1 MKEKHDDMML
11 LVGSVHVGKIVL
23 AAAVKHLTPVTL
35 ELGGKSPTIFDS
47 GIDLKVIGHQCLI
60 NCTHM
65 IGLLVYIV

>member
-1 MKEKHDDMML
+1 ML
-11 LVGSVHVGKIVL
+11 LVGSAHVGKIVL

-47 GIDLKVIGHQCLI
+47 GIDLKVIGHKCLI